1 MSGKVVI
8 PCCGD
13 CGKMYGIKTGLPRC
27 NCHKKDQIKVF
38 LDKRGP
44 GNIKKQSGDGSDNE
58 NGDWYPD
65 TRMHEI

>member
-13 CGKMYGIKTGLPRC
+13 CGTKYNLDGKPKC
-27 NCHKKDQIKVF
+27 NCHGKEQIKVF

-58 NGDWYPD
+58 NGVWYQN
-65 TRMHEI
+65 TVITQI